1 MRWHILTP
9 NEKSDQNISNKR
21 NEILEQLQELDKEAM
36 SNMIEKLYEST
47 QQFRKE
53 WLSNEDCVLSINLEK
68 QLESD

>member
-1 MRWHILTP
+1 MTP
-9 NEKSDQNISNKR
+9 NEKSDQNIPNKR

-53 WLSNEDCVLSINLEK
+53 WLSNEDYVLSIDLEK